1 MTNPATD
8 FVASLACSAF
18 SPCARDAVHRFAMPG
33 LGLRAVHGLLGIFL
47 KNYEKVTGGTPG
59 TFLPRA
65 CNFFENV
72 RASVQFAKTHA
83 PQGTTA
89 NGQGLGTRG
98 SVRAAAVMSRLSRR
112 PTPNS
117 PASPPPGLISG
128 YPPRRDHHPFRPAP
142 RRHWAPP
149 RRNWRSRTRHGCH

>member
-1 MTNPATD
+1 MTNATTE

-33 LGLRAVHGLLGIFL
+33 LGFRAAHGLLGIFI
-47 KNYEKVTGGTPG
+47 KNYENVPWVPLETL
-59 TFLPRA
+59 FPRSR
-65 CNFFENV
+65 NFFENV

-98 SVRAAAVMSRLSRR
+98 ALRAAAV
-112 PTPNS
+112 
-117 PASPPPGLISG
+117 I
-128 YPPRRDHHPFRPAP
+128 
-142 RRHWAPP
+142 
-149 RRNWRSRTRHGCH
+149 